1 MKRLFLPI
9 KPTKKPKA
17 TRAQGLLEFA
27 LALPILLLLVFG
39 IIEFGRLMQA
49 WLALENG
56 SRFAVRYAVTGNYDV
71 QYCDE
76 AIAAVASS
84 LGVTTTDLL
93 ADDMQDGKA
102 DCRVPYDKGITNWE
116 DKMNAL
122 QDWARM
128 QSIKDVAL
136 AGATGIAWNPAVSGD
151 YLDYLAY
158 YPADIDAL
166 DATTKAALLGMPQ
179 IQNFF
184 ITSICSNRK
193 FENTS
198 DSNKSWYFAYDKKE
212 HFYDTGDPDSK
223 YPAFC
228 NKVRT
233 SDNKVI
239 NYIDDAGGP
248 GDRVRVTL
256 TYRHTLITPFLSSW
270 WPTLRL
276 NSTREG
282 LVEKFRASRVTGLTS
297 GISTGPTDTPTLTVT
312 PTHTETVEPFDC
324 AGTGVLLD
332 RWNNMPGSSVDDLFG
347 SIDYVYYNPTE
358 TTTPWIGAGGAFHWP
373 QPSPQDGINNEYAL
387 RFRGSVCAPMTGNFT
402 FYMVSDDNARFFF
415 NSSPGG
421 SAVNL
426 SSPTITKLLHRA
438 DPCRYRLRLCHR
450 DLLHPGSRAV
460 VLL

>member
-9 KPTKKPKA
+9 KPTRKSKA

-84 LGVTTTDLL
+84 LGVSTTSLT
-93 ADDMQDGKA
+93 ADDMQDGKL

-136 AGATGIAWNPAVSGD
+136 AGATGIAWDPAVSGD
-151 YLDYLAY
+151 YLDYLAT
-158 YPADIDAL
+158 YPTDIDAL
-166 DATTKAALLGMPQ
+166 DAPTKAALFGMPQ
-179 IQNFF
+179 VQNFF
-184 ITSICSNRK
+184 LTSICSNRK

-198 DSNKSWYFAYDKKE
+198 DNTKSWYFAYDKKE
-212 HFYDTGDPDSK
+212 HFYDTGNPNSK

-228 NKVRT
+228 NKVKT

-312 PTHTETVEPFDC
+312 PTHTETVMPFDC
-324 AGTGVLLD
+324 QGTGVLLD
-332 RWNNMPGSSVDDLFG
+332 RWNNMPGEQRERSLQQ
-347 SIDYVYYNPTE
+347 
-358 TTTPWIGAGGAFHWP
+358 H
-373 QPSPQDGINNEYAL
+373 
-387 RFRGSVCAPMTGNFT
+387 
-402 FYMVSDDNARFFF
+402 
-415 NSSPGG
+415 
-421 SAVNL
+421 
-426 SSPTITKLLHRA
+426 
-438 DPCRYRLRLCHR
+438 RLRLLQSDRNHFALDWRGRRFPLAPTQPPGR
-450 DLLHPGSRAV
+450 D
-460 VLL
+460 